1 MVHVPLEEIAPDL
14 TFRLR
19 DPGDV
24 SELASAIGRL
34 GQLTP
39 VELRPLPGA
48 GEGKR
53 FQVVAGFR
61 RMEALRMLQRERVL
75 ARVHPSLPDADAWAL
90 ALAGNLFAEPW
101 SPADL
106 DAAAGQVRAHLPWA
120 APALEALRRRAG
132 AKGATAPAA
141 KAPAEKGPAAAPRT
155 RPTGDPSSLAHSLAV
170 RAHELNGDVA
180 AAYEA
185 WGAVPAEG
193 RRLVLEQLRYLAQIL
208 PLLEKE
214 NR

>member
-1 MVHVPLEEIAPDL
+1 MEHVSLDEISPDL

-39 VELRPLPGA
+39 VDLRPLPGE

-61 RMEALRMLQRERVL
+61 RMEALRLLQREQVL
-75 ARVHPSLPDADAWAL
+75 ARVHPSLPDGDAWAL
-90 ALAGNLFAEPW
+90 ALAGPIFSAPW

-106 DAAAGQVRAHLPWA
+106 DAVAERVRARLPWA
-120 APALEALRRRAG
+120 APAVEALRRRSR
-132 AKGATAPAA
+132 AKEA
-141 KAPAEKGPAAAPRT
+141 GPARST
-155 RPTGDPSSLAHSLAV
+155 LAHALAV
-170 RAHELNGDVA
+170 RAYELNGDVA
-180 AAYEA
+180 AAYEG
-185 WGAVPAEG
+185 WSTVPAEG
-193 RRLVLEQLRYLAQIL
+193 RRLVIEQLRYLVRIL